1 MAKKIKVL
9 ERYKRKLKALKPIR
23 VGVPAAAG
31 SDDGTRI
38 AVYAAAH
45 EFGSTKMNIPER
57 SFLRPGIKNT
67 QPKAKL
73 LYQQELPKFMIGK
86 TTAHKLQSRLGELA
100 VGEVTDMIDS
110 NIRPKLS
117 DEYREWKEKTL
128 GTTDLINLRYSG
140 AMAASIIYEIK
151 K

>member
-1 MAKKIKVL
+1 MAKYKVL
-9 ERYKRKLKALKPIR
+9 EKYKRKLKALKPIR

-31 SDDGTRI
+31 SDDGVKI

-57 SFLRPGIKNT
+57 SFLRTGIKNT

-73 LYQQELPKFMIGK
+73 LYQQHMPDYMAGEMSAK
-86 TTAHKLQSRLGELA
+86 ALQSMLGELA

-110 NIRPKLS
+110 NIQPKLS
-117 DEYREWKEKTL
+117 EEYRERKEKDL
-128 GTTDLINLRYSG
+128 GTTSLINLRYHG
-140 AMAASIIYEIK
+140 TMANSIIYEIK